1 MKQLKK
7 LFIIFFMI
15 LLFLPLIFF
24 NWEDNYVSLIDNRA
38 LKKFPNKENLAGGDI
53 TDYVQSYIN
62 DRIGGR
68 ERIINLYTELNDK
81 VFNLLVH
88 PTYTY
93 GKDGYIFFKMKRNIE
108 YEEYHRKFA
117 ETIKKIQTYC
127 EERGV
132 PFYFVFSPEKKYV
145 YSEYLPKGV
154 NYNREWVDRFIE
166 DLKELGVNFIDNSDF
181 LKEKAKEEF
190 VFNKKY
196 DAGHWNDLGAFLGM
210 NNVYEK
216 IHQKNP
222 NLLILSENYYD
233 KLSKVEESL
242 PVSYFKINEE
252 VPNWELK
259 VNYEDITEQY
269 VNEVKLD
276 NSFTHFNY
284 YKNLNQE
291 AENSLKLL
299 IFHGSYLN
307 SRGKFVIPAV
317 KEYIG
322 IHNYQN
328 VLDIPYYF
336 NIFKPDLVI
345 FEVAEYTLLDQYFNY
360 EKMEQLDFPVFLD
373 DYKKNQAKTISDIDI
388 LNYDMRFNIEEGDKI
403 AKITLSGLPKN
414 TKYVYLSIKGETYDF
429 MKVDDSIYELSLLK
443 EVLEEK
449 QKYEIYYMT
458 NKGAIYRF

>member
-1 MKQLKK
+1 M
-7 LFIIFFMI
+7 
-15 LLFLPLIFF
+15 
-24 NWEDNYVSLIDNRA
+24 
-38 LKKFPNKENLAGGDI
+38 
-53 TDYVQSYIN
+53 
-62 DRIGGR
+62 
-68 ERIINLYTELNDK
+68 
-81 VFNLLVH
+81 
-88 PTYTY
+88 
-93 GKDGYIFFKMKRNIE
+93 
-108 YEEYHRKFA
+108 
-117 ETIKKIQTYC
+117 
-127 EERGV
+127 
-132 PFYFVFSPEKKYV
+132 
-145 YSEYLPKGV
+145 
-154 NYNREWVDRFIE
+154 
-166 DLKELGVNFIDNSDF
+166 KELGVNFIDNSDF

-222 NLLILSENYYD
+222 NLLILSENYYE

-345 FEVAEYTLLDQYFNY
+345 FEVAEYTLLDQYFSY
-360 EKMEQLDFPVFLD
+360 EKMEQLDFPMLLD

-388 LNYDMRFNIEEGDKI
+388 LNYDLKFNIEEGDKI

-414 TKYVYLSIKGETYDF
+414 IKYVYLSIKGETYDF
-429 MKVDDSIYELSLLK
+429 MKVDDSVYELSLLK

-458 NKGAIYRF
+458 NKGEVYRF

>member
-7 LFIIFFMI
+7 IFIVFFMI

-24 NWEDNYVSLIDNRA
+24 NWEDDYVSLIDNRA

-53 TDYVQSYIN
+53 TDYIQSYIN

-145 YSEYLPKGV
+145 YS
-154 NYNREWVDRFIE
+154 
-166 DLKELGVNFIDNSDF
+166 
-181 LKEKAKEEF
+181 
-190 VFNKKY
+190 
-196 DAGHWNDLGAFLGM
+196 
-210 NNVYEK
+210 NVYEK

-222 NLLILSENYYD
+222 NLLILSENYYE

-345 FEVAEYTLLDQYFNY
+345 FEVAEYTLLDQYFSY
-360 EKMEQLDFPVFLD
+360 EKMEQLDFPMLLD

-388 LNYDMRFNIEEGDKI
+388 LNYDLKFNIEEGDKI

-414 TKYVYLSIKGETYDF
+414 IKYVYLSIKGETYDF
-429 MKVDDSIYELSLLK
+429 MKVDDSVYELSLLK

-458 NKGAIYRF
+458 NKGEVYRF

>member
-24 NWEDNYVSLIDNRA
+24 NWKDDYVSLIDNRE
-38 LKKFPNKENLAGGDI
+38 LKKFPNKENLNGNDI
-53 TDYVQSYIN
+53 TNYIQNYIN
-62 DRIGGR
+62 ERIGGR
-68 ERIINLYTELNDK
+68 EKIINLYTELNDK
-81 VFNLLVH
+81 FFNLLVH

-93 GKDGYIFFKMKRNIE
+93 GKDGYIFFKMQRNIE
-108 YEEYHRKFA
+108 YQEYHRKFA
-117 ETIKKIQTYC
+117 KTIKKIQTYC

-154 NYNREWVDRFIE
+154 NYSREWVDRFIE

-181 LKEKAKEEF
+181 LKEKAKEGF

-210 NNVYEK
+210 NNAYEK

-259 VNYEDITEQY
+259 VNYEDMTEQY

-322 IHNYQN
+322 VHNYQN

-345 FEVAEYTLLDQYFNY
+345 FEVAEYTLLDEYFSY
-360 EKMEQLDFPVFLD
+360 EKMKQLDFPVFLD
-373 DYKKNQAKTISDIDI
+373 DYKKSQAKTISDIDI
-388 LNYDMRFNIEEGDKI
+388 LNYDMKFNIEEGNKI
-403 AKITLSGLPKN
+403 TKITLSGLPRN
-414 TKYVYLSIKGETYDF
+414 IKYIYLSIKGKTYDF
-429 MKVDDSIYELSLLK
+429 MKVDDSVYELSLLK
-443 EVLEEK
+443 EILEENP
-449 QKYEIYYMT
+449 KYEIFYMT
-458 NKGAIYRF
+458 NKGEVYRF

>member
-7 LFIIFFMI
+7 IFILFFMI

-24 NWEDNYVSLIDNRA
+24 NWKDDYVSLIDNRE
-38 LKKFPNKENLAGGDI
+38 LKKFPNKENLNGSDI
-53 TDYVQSYIN
+53 TDYIQNYIN

-68 ERIINLYTELNDK
+68 EKIINLYTELNDK
-81 VFNLLVH
+81 FFSLLVH

-108 YEEYHRKFA
+108 YQEYHRKFA

-154 NYNREWVDRFIE
+154 NYNREWVNKFIE

-276 NSFTHFNY
+276 NSFRHFNY
-284 YKNLNQE
+284 YKNLSQE

-345 FEVAEYTLLDQYFNY
+345 FEVAEYTLLDQYFSY
-360 EKMEQLDFPVFLD
+360 EKMKQIDFPIFLD
-373 DYKKNQAKTISDIDI
+373 DYKKSQAKIISDIDI
-388 LNYDMRFNIEEGDKI
+388 LNYDLKFNIEEGNKI
-403 AKITLSGLPKN
+403 AKITLSGVPKN
-414 TKYVYLSIKGETYDF
+414 TKYVYLSIKGETFDF
-429 MKVDDSIYELSLLK
+429 TKIDDSIYELSLLK
-443 EVLEEK
+443 EILEKNRE
-449 QKYEIYYMT
+449 YEIFYMT
-458 NKGAIYRF
+458 DKGEIYRL

>member
-7 LFIIFFMI
+7 IFIVFFMI

-24 NWEDNYVSLIDNRA
+24 NWEDDYVSLIDNRV

-53 TDYVQSYIN
+53 TDYIQSYIN

-132 PFYFVFSPEKKYV
+132 PFYFVFSPEKEYV

-259 VNYEDITEQY
+259 VNYENITEQY
-269 VNEVKLD
+269 INEVKRNNL
-276 NSFTHFNY
+276 FGYFGY
-284 YKNLNQE
+284 YKNLSQE

-307 SRGKFVIPAV
+307 SRWKFVIPTV

-328 VLDIPYYF
+328 ILDIPYYF

-345 FEVAEYTLLDQYFNY
+345 FEVAEYTITDHYFSAK
-360 EKMEQLDFPVFLD
+360 KMSQLDFPPFLD
-373 DYKKNQAKTISDIDI
+373 EYKKGQAKMIPDIDI
-388 LNYDMRFNIEEGDKI
+388 LNYDIKFNIEEGNKI
-403 AKITLSGLPKN
+403 TKLTLSGLPGN
-414 TKYVYLSIKGETYDF
+414 AKYVYLSIKGEIYDF
-429 MKVDDSIYELSLLK
+429 MKIDDSIYELSLLK
-443 EVLEEK
+443 EVLEEN
-449 QKYEIYYMT
+449 QKYEIFYT
-458 NKGAIYRF
+458 TDKGEIYRF